1 MAAPETPALFLVL
14 AALGVGGAIWA
25 TSRTPKEKFSM
36 EPKKLMIH
44 NITKTQLYSPTLGV
58 VKPKSHILIS
68 NPSLVF
74 GSTWFAGGKKFLS
87 LGTKD
92 DLDLFRA
99 VHTGHLYLGGVA
111 GVYVYTDAVDGSN
124 PEGGPKELSIAN
136 LTHSWLRLEGIS
148 PIPPNT
154 QTIYRGPGQGSGVD
168 LGVKFKD
175 LDGRFPSFQMDDPIT
190 RLTFGVVSA
199 QPPPKTQINLTPLD
213 MQLGY
218 RDPLG
223 PMPPGGELVGVRS

>member
-136 LTHSWLRLEGIS
+136 LTHSWLRLEGIP